1 MTTPNTKSPKN
12 DISLNLDFDFLA
24 HPQTP
29 TPTSGQFAR
38 QNSISY
44 RTSLL
49 SGSLE
54 DRRNGND
61 PEQEELIE
69 RFKSLQYNLKD
80 VIDKVEKAKKE
91 NAQLN
96 SENQILSKYINNLM
110 SSTSGI
116 S

>member
-1 MTTPNTKSPKN
+1 
-12 DISLNLDFDFLA
+12 
-24 HPQTP
+24 
-29 TPTSGQFAR
+29 GQFAR

-44 RTSLL
+44 KTSIF
-49 SGSLE
+49 SGSLVG
-54 DRRNGND
+54 DRKHGSD
-61 PEQEELIE
+61 PEKEELIE

-110 SSTSGI
+110 SSTSGL

>member
-1 MTTPNTKSPKN
+1 MSTSKPTTPKN
-12 DISLNLDFDFLA
+12 DITN
-24 HPQTP
+24 PQTP

-44 RTSLL
+44 KTSIF
-49 SGSLE
+49 SGSLVG
-54 DRRNGND
+54 DRKHGSD
-61 PEQEELIE
+61 PEKEELIE
-69 RFKSLQYNLKD
+69 RFKSLQYNL
-80 VIDKVEKAKKE
+80 KE

-110 SSTSGI
+110 SSTSGL